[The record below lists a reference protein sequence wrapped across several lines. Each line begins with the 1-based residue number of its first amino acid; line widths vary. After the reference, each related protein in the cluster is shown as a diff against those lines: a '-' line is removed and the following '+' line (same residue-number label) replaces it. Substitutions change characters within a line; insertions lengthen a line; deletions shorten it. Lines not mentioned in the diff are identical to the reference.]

1 LLISSYIRKPFLIY
15 DFATAPLGISLNKRK
30 IFFSFLSV
38 YSMFSLSVLEN
49 ITLEPVLF
57 FVSFVGS
64 MDSASV
70 GQLLIDK
77 TCNIDF
83 NFTAGVCDNLLADGN
98 EDANKKVQDEVAQF
112 KVTEEGV
119 QK

>member
-1 LLISSYIRKPFLIY
+1 MFLI
-15 DFATAPLGISLNKRK
+15 
-30 IFFSFLSV
+30 
-38 YSMFSLSVLEN
+38 SVLEN

-112 KVTEEGV
+112 KVGRRGFKKSEKGF
-119 QK
+119 KII

>member
-1 LLISSYIRKPFLIY
+1 MVTIEEVLDPV
-15 DFATAPLGISLNKRK
+15 
-30 IFFSFLSV
+30 SV
-38 YSMFSLSVLEN
+38 MEN

-77 TCNIDF
+77 SCRLDF
-83 NFTAGVCDNLLADGN
+83 NFTAEVCDNLLAEEN
-98 EDANKKVQDEVAQF
+98 KPANKAVQDEVAQF
-112 KVTEEGV
+112 KVNLAENV
-119 QK
+119 NNF